1 MNAWMMV
8 LGQPSL
14 LMELETWDGWLI
26 DLLHAARGLV
36 IGGMRPPSLIWHM
49 ANLHLCW
56 PLIAGLAEITANS
69 EETCKTLIQ
78 NCLEEFIK
86 KKKLDQGVQAFF
98 VEEYVYD
105 LLPHFIK
112 RS

>member
-1 MNAWMMV
+1 M
-8 LGQPSL
+8 
-14 LMELETWDGWLI
+14 
-26 DLLHAARGLV
+26 
-36 IGGMRPPSLIWHM
+36 SLIWHI

-56 PLIAGLAEITANS
+56 PWSLAEITAYS

-86 KKKLDQGVQAFF
+86 EKKSDQGVQAFF

-105 LLPHFIK
+105 LLSHFTKLNVVLWKENAIV
-112 RS
+112 RWDEMILEFGDSESNTVHV